1 MSRRKKVVSLVVAGG
16 ALLCIAAASLNYIL
30 APAVVDQGGG
40 LASSSNYELRG
51 SIGGPVIATGA
62 AGTGEAVSPNYVLEV
77 NSVSL
82 IDSGVAPAPPPPP
95 PDGGCTPSAPGAP
108 GPAGAVLGLLP
119 ALWMIL
125 AFRARWRRG

>member
-1 MSRRKKVVSLVVAGG
+1 MVSLAVAGG

-77 NSVSL
+77 NSVGL

-95 PDGGCTPSAPGAP
+95 PDGGCTPSGPGA
-108 GPAGAVLGLLP
+108 AGAVLGLLP

-125 AFRARWRRG
+125 ASRRRRRRS